1 MRIFT
6 FLAGAAVGYVLGAR
20 AGREKYDQLRDKA
33 QDLWQDPRTQE
44 KLNDA
49 GQAIKDKAPDVG
61 SAAASAASTVAG
73 KVKETASNAAHRAK
87 SHDDQD
93 SSGTPPHAADHIS
106 DPSLG
111 SADGTSDWTDEGGA
125 TPTGPSAVN

>member
-20 AGREKYDQLRDKA
+20 AGREKYDQLRGKA

-49 GQAIKDKAPDVG
+49 GQAIKDKAPEVS
-61 SAAASAASTVAG
+61 SAAASAASNVAG

-87 SHDDQD
+87 NHDSKD
-93 SSGTPPHAADHIS
+93 SADTPSYASDHVS

-111 SADGTSDWTDEGGA
+111 SAGDTSDWADEGGA
-125 TPTGPSAVN
+125 TPSGPSAVN